1 MRLTKLSTDL
11 LDLSRVDAG
20 QLRVEQEP
28 VDLGSLARAVVEEL
42 EPMRSA
48 SEHVLEAD
56 AEVGVW
62 ALGDE
67 ERILQIGRALVV
79 NALVHTPGGSRVVVR
94 VRRRGERAELSV
106 VDDGPGIPV
115 DQREAVFDRFYRVE
129 GSIASGSGLGLAIAK
144 ELARLMGGSMRLE
157 SRPGHTA
164 FTLDLVGEAPPDVL
178 SRPAPAFSRENAGL
192 A

>member
-1 MRLTKLSTDL
+1 MRERLAQLDHARREFIANASHELRTPLFSLGGFLELLTDEELDDETRQRFLETMQEQVARLTKLSTDL

-67 ERILQIGRALVV
+67 ERILQIGRAL
-79 NALVHTPGGSRVVVR
+79 
-94 VRRRGERAELSV
+94 
-106 VDDGPGIPV
+106 
-115 DQREAVFDRFYRVE
+115 
-129 GSIASGSGLGLAIAK
+129 
-144 ELARLMGGSMRLE
+144 
-157 SRPGHTA
+157 
-164 FTLDLVGEAPPDVL
+164 
-178 SRPAPAFSRENAGL
+178 
-192 A
+192 